1 MNMFKEKGLNFFHM
15 DPSTPGI
22 ETICSE
28 SFDKSTK
35 PVELNGK
42 QVNMFP
48 FIVATSE
55 FAMRSWDY
63 RADQVGL
70 SLFVL
75 KPFAHDRDAVQGV
88 NRVGRFRDKCR
99 RLKLRDVEI
108 VDKELQHNYYT

>member
-1 MNMFKEKGLNFFHM
+1 MNMFKEKGLDFFHM

-63 RADQVGL
+63 RAD
-70 SLFVL
+70 
-75 KPFAHDRDAVQGV
+75 
-88 NRVGRFRDKCR
+88 
-99 RLKLRDVEI
+99 
-108 VDKELQHNYYT
+108 